1 MQCPNC
7 LAATSGAEARCEHC
21 GRRLFSYSPRSAP
34 EGYIPRAS
42 NAATALQAIPGGLSL
57 VRDTEEAPPE
67 TDLKKDH
74 ESYQPSLFRDV
85 LTGAKVIPIP
95 MLTPL
100 RG

>member
-21 GRRLFSYSPRSAP
+21 GRRLFSSSPRSAP

-42 NAATALQAIPGGLSL
+42 HAATALQAIPGGLSL
-57 VRDTEEAPPE
+57 VRDPEEEAASE
-67 TDLKKDH
+67 TNLKNDDRA
-74 ESYQPSLFRDV
+74 YQPSLFLDV

-95 MLTPL
+95 TLTPL
-100 RG
+100 R